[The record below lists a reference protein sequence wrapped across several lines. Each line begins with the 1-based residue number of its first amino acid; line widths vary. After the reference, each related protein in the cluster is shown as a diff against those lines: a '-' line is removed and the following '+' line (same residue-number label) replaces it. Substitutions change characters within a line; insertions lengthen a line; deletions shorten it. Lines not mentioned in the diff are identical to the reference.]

1 MAETRFTLTS
11 EQVRAARALLRWEQ
25 RDLAEASSVSLPSI
39 KRLELRPGIMAAH
52 ESTLAALKGALER
65 GGVEFTNGDQPGVR
79 LTKAAAARAA
89 KSPTS
94 TAASKAARSKSG
106 KATKPK

>member
-1 MAETRFTLTS
+1 MAETRSTLTS

-39 KRLELRPGIMAAH
+39 KRLELRPGTIAAH
-52 ESTLAALKGALER
+52 ASTLAALKNALER

-79 LTKAAAARAA
+79 LTKAAAARTLAP
-89 KSPTS
+89 PTS
-94 TAASKAARSKSG
+94 TAASNVARG
-106 KATKPK
+106 KTGRAIKPK